1 MNFILSVIK
10 KIKKRNL
17 TISVAESCT
26 GGKVASSIVSNE
38 GVSDIF
44 LGGVVTYSNNSKI
57 EILNIEKKRIHD
69 CGVVSREIAK
79 DMTIGVKKL
88 FKSDISISITGN
100 VGLTVGDK
108 SSSLGKV
115 FIGINFNNKIVVNEY
130 NFDDDRNTNISN
142 AVSRV
147 FYMLNNIL

>member
-1 MNFILSVIK
+1 MK
-10 KIKKRNL
+10 
-17 TISVAESCT
+17 
-26 GGKVASSIVSNE
+26 
-38 GVSDIF
+38 
-44 LGGVVTYSNNSKI
+44 
-57 EILNIEKKRIHD
+57 KKRIHD